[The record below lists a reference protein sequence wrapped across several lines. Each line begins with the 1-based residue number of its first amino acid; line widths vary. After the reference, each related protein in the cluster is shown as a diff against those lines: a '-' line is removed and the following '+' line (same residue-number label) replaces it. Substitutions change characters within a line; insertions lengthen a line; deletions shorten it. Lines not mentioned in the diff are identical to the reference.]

1 MRLPTSTLLC
11 LAALPTSFPALAAPA
26 QEPMRKADAPL
37 EAEASTLEPARKHVL
52 EAIEKGRYRGAVAVV
67 ERAGEREL
75 TLAAGEGQPG
85 RSMETDAIFRIYSM
99 TKPITAVAAL
109 LLVDEEKLA
118 LDAPVSRY
126 LPELED
132 LEVLVETPYTKY
144 KIALERVACA
154 RPMTVRDLLTHTSG
168 LTYGFFDRTEADRL
182 MLEADVLGAGVTGET
197 MIERLATVPL
207 KHQPGTRFE
216 YGVSSDV
223 LGRVVEVVS
232 EKPLDEFFEERIFG
246 PLGMVDTGFTVPEAK
261 RDRVAACHVR
271 GLLGL
276 RRASRRE
283 ALDPKE
289 TPTFLSGG
297 GGLFSTA
304 DDYLRF
310 CNMLLGDGALGDV
323 RILKEE
329 TARAMMSDQLDGKP
343 APMLALSGGAFG
355 YGLAVHDVTRRRGP
369 QKGTV
374 WWGGIAGTG
383 FWVDRDSRAVGVFM
397 IQTMNEI
404 QHSDAFRSVVYR
416 SMGR

>member
-1 MRLPTSTLLC
+1 MRPPISTLLWF
-11 LAALPTSFPALAAPA
+11 AALTAPLPALAAMA
-26 QEPMRKADAPL
+26 QEPAGGADASL
-37 EAEASTLEPARKHVL
+37 DVEISRLEPAREHVL
-52 EAIEKGRYRGAVAVV
+52 EAIEKNRYRGAVALV

-75 TLAAGEGQPG
+75 TLAAGEGRPG
-85 RSMETDAIFRIYSM
+85 EAMEVDAIFRIYSM

-109 LLVDEEKLA
+109 ILVDEEKLA

-132 LEVLVETPYTKY
+132 LEVLAETRYTEY
-144 KIALERVACA
+144 KIALKRVACT

-223 LGRVVEVVS
+223 LGRVIEVVS

-329 TARAMMSDQLDGKP
+329 TARAMLSDQLDGKP

-369 QKGTV
+369 KKGTV

-383 FWVDRDSRAVGVFM
+383 FWVDRESRAVGVFM

-404 QHSDAFRSVVYR
+404 QHADAFRSAVYG
-416 SMGR
+416 SIGR

>member
-75 TLAAGEGQPG
+75 TLAAGEGRPG
-85 RSMETDAIFRIYSM
+85 RPMETDAIFRIYSM

-109 LLVDEEKLA
+109 LLVDEERLA

-126 LPELED
+126 LPQLED
-132 LEVLVETPYTKY
+132 LEVLVEGRGAK
-144 KIALERVACA
+144 RVACA

-168 LTYGFFDRTEADRL
+168 LTYGFFGRSEADRL
-182 MLEADVLGAGVTGET
+182 MLQADVLGRGVTGET

-207 KHQPGTRFE
+207 KHQPGTCFE

-232 EKPLDEFFEERIFG
+232 EKPLDEFFEEQIFG

-369 QKGTV
+369 EKGTV

-383 FWVDRDSRAVGVFM
+383 FWVDRESRAVGVFM

-404 QHSDAFRSVVYR
+404 QHADAFRSAVYR
-416 SMGR
+416 SIGR

>member
-1 MRLPTSTLLC
+1 MRLPTSTLLWF
-11 LAALPTSFPALAAPA
+11 AALTAPFPALAAQV
-26 QEPMRKADAPL
+26 QEPAKKADAPL
-37 EAEASTLEPARKHVL
+37 EGEDPALDPARKHVL
-52 EAIEKGRYRGAVAVV
+52 EAIDEGRYRGAVALV

-85 RSMETDAIFRIYSM
+85 RPMETDAIFRIYSM

-109 LLVDEEKLA
+109 LLVDEERLA

-132 LEVLVETPYTKY
+132 LEVLVKGRDTK
-144 KIALERVACA
+144 RVACA

-168 LTYGFFDRTEADRL
+168 LTYGFFGRSEADRL
-182 MLEADVLGAGVTGET
+182 MLRANVLGRGVTGET

-232 EKPLDEFFEERIFG
+232 EEPLDEFFEKRIFG

-261 RDRVAACHVR
+261 RDRVAACHIR
-271 GLLGL
+271 GLRGL

-289 TPTFLSGG
+289 RPTFLSGG

-323 RILKEE
+323 RILKEA
-329 TARAMMSDQLDGKP
+329 TARAMMSDQLEGKP
-343 APMLALSGGAFG
+343 APMLAHSGGAFG

-369 QKGTV
+369 KKGTV

-397 IQTMNEI
+397 IQNMNEN
-404 QHSDAFRSVVYR
+404 QHSHAFRSAVYR
-416 SMGR
+416 SIGR

>member
-1 MRLPTSTLLC
+1 
-11 LAALPTSFPALAAPA
+11 
-26 QEPMRKADAPL
+26 
-37 EAEASTLEPARKHVL
+37 
-52 EAIEKGRYRGAVAVV
+52 
-67 ERAGEREL
+67 
-75 TLAAGEGQPG
+75 
-85 RSMETDAIFRIYSM
+85 
-99 TKPITAVAAL
+99 
-109 LLVDEEKLA
+109 
-118 LDAPVSRY
+118 
-126 LPELED
+126 
-132 LEVLVETPYTKY
+132 
-144 KIALERVACA
+144 
-154 RPMTVRDLLTHTSG
+154 MTVRDLLTHTSG

-223 LGRVVEVVS
+223 LGRVIEVVR
-232 EKPLDEFFEERIFG
+232 KPWTSSSRSASSARSGWSTRASRSPRRSVIAS
-246 PLGMVDTGFTVPEAK
+246 PRA
-261 RDRVAACHVR
+261 HVR

-369 QKGTV
+369 KKGTV

-383 FWVDRDSRAVGVFM
+383 FWVDRESRAVGVFM

-404 QHSDAFRSVVYR
+404 QHADAFGAPSTARSAAEPLGERSSPPIEANAR
-416 SMGR
+416 SMPA

>member
-37 EAEASTLEPARKHVL
+37 EAEASTLELARKHVL

-75 TLAAGEGQPG
+75 TLAAGEGRPG
-85 RSMETDAIFRIYSM
+85 RPMETDAIFRIYSM

-132 LEVLVETPYTKY
+132 LEVLAETRYTEY

-223 LGRVVEVVS
+223 LGRVIEVVS

-329 TARAMMSDQLDGKP
+329 TARAMLSDQLDGKP
-343 APMLALSGGAFG
+343 APMLAPSGGAFG

-369 QKGTV
+369 KKGTV

-383 FWVDRDSRAVGVFM
+383 FWVDRESRAVGVFM